1 LSDLMLD
8 PSCLHSVQ
16 CVRLAEPFDCR
27 HFGANIARHHLTG
40 AHRGA
45 ADVNRARA
53 ALRNPAAIFRPGDS
67 KLVTQDPQQ
76 RHIGLDI
83 DLVTLAV
90 NYQFHAD
97 RACAPKVRVEKIYL
111 Y

>member
-1 LSDLMLD
+1 MLD
-8 PSCLHSVQ
+8 PSFLHSVQ
-16 CVRLAEPFDCR
+16 CIRSAEPFDCR
-27 HFGANIARHHLTG
+27 HFGANIAGHHLTG
-40 AHRGA
+40 AHRRA

-53 ALRNPAAIFRPGDS
+53 ALRNPAAVLRPGDA

-76 RHIGLDI
+76 WHIGLDV

-90 NYQFHAD
+90 NDQSHAH
-97 RACAPKVRVEKIYL
+97 RTFAPKLPVEKIYL